1 MEFIT
6 DRTESDVLLKN
17 EKGYYTTNDLNRVES
32 NVATLQEMAKGIAV
46 FVDLKTKTNWGDDS
60 DWGNKMQM
68 GRYLQ
73 NVKVISDACGI
84 KTRLPLSM
92 EKLNFYGANNIEKSL
107 EMVYNKIVNITS
119 TFNYSGEFFAGEE
132 FAL

>member
-6 DRTESDVLLKN
+6 NRTEEDVFLKK
-17 EKGYYTTNDLNRVES
+17 EKGYYTTNDLNRVEA

-46 FVDLKTKTNWGDDS
+46 FVNLETKTNWGDDS

-68 GRYLQ
+68 VRYLQ

-84 KTRLPLSM
+84 KTRLPLNM

-107 EMVYNKIVNITS
+107 EMVYNKIVNITN
-119 TFNYSGEFFAGEE
+119 TFNYSGEFYAGEE
-132 FAL
+132 FSL